1 MSVRKRAAADP
12 PKSKKPSKPSKPSK
26 PGGSRKPAARL
37 SRPAAESVTD
47 RRPPATAPAA
57 VSAAPA
63 RASSPPS
70 RAAVLLESATA
81 QLPESG
87 PADPASPA
95 DIRAAARAAQPSS
108 SPPPAATAPIPESGP
123 ARPASREN
131 PDASL
136 PAALT
141 RLAEH
146 FQLSHDERRV
156 LGLLLHTSAPPP
168 VSQVATALALGLGPL
183 LGLLAG
189 DSPLRAHGLVEVDA
203 AAELGF
209 LRPDDLLY
217 PGRGLHL
224 AGHTADAALFSGQA
238 PGVMYLAAPPPGTEW
253 AKDILQDRSLP
264 AAGQAA
270 LTAQATQV
278 TELVRERLIA
288 PHPVLLW
295 LSHCLPETILPL
307 SHAARL
313 RLQRPIVI
321 IDGAAL
327 AGWPTPQLFAALRRL
342 RRDADLRGAVVVVS
356 ETQLLGGAWAAL
368 TAPRPPGQTAPVVL
382 CTSSALAAP
391 AWPQASGRGGAELVP
406 QAATLRPGAAVTT
419 AASAGG
425 AAADPGAEDPA
436 TLASREEAR
445 RRAALDAAR
454 AMGKPIPPELMAA
467 AAASPAPVAPP
478 RPAAP
483 AAPAAPPPP
492 PPPAP
497 RPPAA
502 APAAPTSAAAPA
514 RPTNPRLAAAL
525 AKAGLPPAGSG
536 QAASA
541 AAASVPAV
549 APAAPAAPAAPP
561 TASPPA
567 GDPAGAAAASPAAPA
582 DQPTAASEPAVDDPP
597 PLPLADDAA
606 LDELLRV
613 CRTTPNQLQR
623 AEILRKL
630 SGKKSPHVIQMFRA
644 NVQSAHPGVRA
655 AAEEGMASLFGA
667 NWNRTRAIAPPVQ
680 PPRSD
685 DGGRGPGGAF

>member
-1 MSVRKRAAADP
+1 M
-12 PKSKKPSKPSKPSK
+12 
-26 PGGSRKPAARL
+26 G
-37 SRPAAESVTD
+37 
-47 RRPPATAPAA
+47 
-57 VSAAPA
+57 
-63 RASSPPS
+63 
-70 RAAVLLESATA
+70 
-81 QLPESG
+81 
-87 PADPASPA
+87 SPA
-95 DIRAAARAAQPSS
+95 KPDGAGL
-108 SPPPAATAPIPESGP
+108 SPAI
-123 ARPASREN
+123 
-131 PDASL
+131 
-136 PAALT
+136 T

-146 FQLSHDERRV
+146 FQLSQDERRV
-156 LGLLLHTSAPPP
+156 LALLLSTTEPQP
-168 VSQVATALALGLGPL
+168 VAQVATALGIALAPL
-183 LGLLAG
+183 LAMLAG
-189 DSPLRAHGLVEVDA
+189 DSPLRAHALVEVDA

-209 LRPDDLLY
+209 LRPGDLLH

-224 AGHTADAALFSGQA
+224 VGHAVDDALRAGQA
-238 PGVMYLAAPPPGTEW
+238 PGVTYLAAPPPGTEW
-253 AKDILQDRSLP
+253 AKDIVQDRSTNLS
-264 AAGQAA
+264 GQVP
-270 LTAQATQV
+270 QA
-278 TELVRERLIA
+278 TELVRERLIS

-295 LSHCLPETILPL
+295 LSQCLPETILPL

-313 RLQRPIVI
+313 RLQRPILI

-327 AGWPTPQLFAALRRL
+327 GGWPTPQLFAALRRL

-382 CTSSALAAP
+382 CSSAALPMP

-406 QAATLRPGAAVTT
+406 QAATLRPVAAPT
-419 AASAGG
+419 AATPGG

-445 RRAALDAAR
+445 RRAAMDAAR

-478 RPAAP
+478 PRPPAP
-483 AAPAAPPPP
+483 AAPTAPAASP
-492 PPPAP
+492 P

-502 APAAPTSAAAPA
+502 APAAPTPPAAAPA

-525 AKAGLPPAGSG
+525 AKAGLPPAGSANT
-536 QAASA
+536 AAA
-541 AAASVPAV
+541 PAASVSA
-549 APAAPAAPAAPP
+549 AAPAAPAVSAAPAAP
-561 TASPPA
+561 QPSAEPPPA
-567 GDPAGAAAASPAAPA
+567 APDTPSAAAPA
-582 DQPTAASEPAVDDPP
+582 DAAPESPEPAAEDPP

-644 NVQSAHPGVRA
+644 NVQSVHPAVRA